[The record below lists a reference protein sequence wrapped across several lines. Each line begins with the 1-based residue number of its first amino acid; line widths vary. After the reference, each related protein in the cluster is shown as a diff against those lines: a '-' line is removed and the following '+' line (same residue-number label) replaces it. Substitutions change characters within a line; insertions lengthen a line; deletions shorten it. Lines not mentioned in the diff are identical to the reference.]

1 MIATVPGFVKWIFKN
16 RIWEGPADEKA
27 IYLTFDD
34 GPIPEV
40 TPWVLDQLK
49 SFNAKAT
56 FFCIGENVQKH
67 PEIFKKIIAEGH
79 KVGNHTFNH
88 LNGWKTSTPEYVLN
102 TLKARQIIEK
112 NIPGK
117 EPAKNALFRPPYGR
131 IKSKQVRELQK
142 RDFRI
147 IMWSNLSMDY
157 NTGITPERC
166 FQNVIDHARPGSV
179 IVFHDSFKAQK
190 NLVKVLP
197 RVLDHLNRE
206 GYKFKVL

>member
-112 NIPGK
+112 NLPGK

-166 FQNVIDHARPGSV
+166 CQNVIDHARPGSV

-206 GYKFKVL
+206 GYKFKAL

>member
-1 MIATVPGFVKWIFKN
+1 MIATVPGFVKWIFKK

-112 NIPGK
+112 NLPGK

-157 NTGITPERC
+157 KGITTERC

-206 GYKFKVL
+206 GYKFKAL